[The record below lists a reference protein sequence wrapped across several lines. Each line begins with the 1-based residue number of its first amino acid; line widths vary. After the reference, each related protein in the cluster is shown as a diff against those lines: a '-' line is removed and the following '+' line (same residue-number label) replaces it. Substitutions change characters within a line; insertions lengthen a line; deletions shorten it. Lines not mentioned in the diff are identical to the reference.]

1 MKEIVKYVIGDI
13 DLYFLAAFYFY
24 VLFGAIFSM
33 LLHYKYKNFKR
44 VKSDKKKEKF
54 NFLFW
59 LKDNTIRLLTIVMV
73 VFVVVVFK
81 DNIPVLKNFE
91 LNTWLGL
98 LLGCSM
104 DGAIIFLRNKT
115 EINIFQNS
123 VATKQGK

>member
-1 MKEIVKYVIGDI
+1 MEEIVKYITGDI
-13 DLYFLAAFYFY
+13 DLYFLVAFYFY

-33 LLHYKYKNFKR
+33 LIHYKYKNFKR
-44 VKSDKKKEKF
+44 VKNNKNKEKF

-59 LKDNTIRLLTIVMV
+59 LKDNTVRLLTIIMV
-73 VFVVVVFK
+73 VFVIVVFK
-81 DNIPVLKNFE
+81 DNIPMLKNFE

-115 EINIFQNS
+115 NINIFQNS
-123 VATKQGK
+123 VATENNK